1 MIYYILRRLI
11 SLVVVLVGMSLI
23 VFILIFVLPG
33 DPITAIMG
41 QRQDPE
47 TAARI
52 KAEYGMDRS
61 LIVQYTKFLSRAV
74 RGDLGRSYRQRLP
87 VIKIIQD
94 RFKAT
99 LRLTLA
105 AMFIAIVF
113 GMTAGVIA
121 AIKQYSWFDDLVMFA
136 SQIGFSTPVFYL
148 GLILILIFGLKLRWF
163 PIGGYGR
170 GGLRNL
176 VLPAITLGTIQTA
189 YIAQITRSSLLE
201 VIRQDFVRTARA
213 KGLGEFTLIRKY
225 ILRNALIPI
234 VTIIGSI
241 FAGLL
246 CGAVAT
252 EYIFAWPGLGR
263 AIVEAIRVRDLPVVQ
278 GGVFFMALVYVL
290 VNLVVDILYAYLD
303 PRIRYR

>member
-1 MIYYILRRLI
+1 MIYYIMRRLV

-47 TAARI
+47 TVTRI

-74 RGDLGRSYRQRLP
+74 RGDLGKSYRQRLP
-87 VIKIIQD
+87 VTKIIRD

-105 AMFIAIVF
+105 AMFIAIVL
-113 GMTAGVIA
+113 GITAGVVA

-225 ILRNALIPI
+225 LLRNALIPI
-234 VTIIGSI
+234 VTVIGSI

-263 AIVEAIRVRDLPVVQ
+263 AIVEAIRVRDMPVVQ